1 MRGGCGMLRRA
12 IGFLAGAC
20 GVHAVPQLGPDWLP
34 VAPAAATLLFLRR
47 WPVLAA
53 ACAGFAGS
61 HVFATA
67 WTATAWP
74 CARDREAVI
83 VEGRVAAPPLARER
97 RTDFDFL
104 ITRIDGG
111 AHRPRRV
118 RVSWYD
124 AESPLSP
131 GELWR
136 FELRLRC
143 RRGFVNP
150 GAPDRELAL
159 LRERIDA
166 TAYVAGK
173 STPVR
178 LAPPRAGSIERLR
191 ARIAGTIASAL
202 PPGPSIAVLQGLSV
216 GVRGAIP
223 DRLWEAFA
231 VTGIA
236 HLMAISGLHVTGCA
250 LFALAGLRLLGRI
263 PGLAR
268 LPARVA
274 VECLVAAGVT
284 AFYALLS
291 GASLPALRTLA
302 MVATFLALRAMR
314 RIAPLD
320 RTLALAAVVLVA
332 LDPLAPVTSGFWLS
346 FVATAALLYAATDGG
361 SLRRQVLGF
370 ARSQAAVTVML
381 TPVLALAFGRLSLVS
396 PLVNAV
402 AIPVF
407 SLLLLP
413 AVLTG
418 TVLAALD
425 PEASSA
431 LWRVLGTLLE
441 GAWPRLEAIAAW
453 PHASWAPALQPA
465 WLVAAIGVA
474 LFVGLLLPIAGLRL
488 AAAALLAALA
498 FGRAE
503 PLARGAFAVTAI
515 DVGQGLAVVVETA
528 GHVLVFDAGPAWVG
542 GGAAAQVSLLP
553 YLRARGVRLV
563 DRLVLSHGDRDHTGG
578 AERLRAAMPI
588 RRLQPAPGGGAAARE
603 GCRRADAWRWDGVD
617 FRILHP
623 PADFTGTD
631 NDHSCAILV
640 SGRGGRAL
648 LLADPEAAAEAQ
660 LATREVAADLVLLP
674 HHGSR
679 TSSGAPLVSAVGARY
694 GIASAGFGNRWGMP
708 DAGVVARWR
717 GAGTTVLSTAAEG
730 AVRARFQAGG
740 GPIEIVAARRVAPR
754 WWRPRPAA

>member
-1 MRGGCGMLRRA
+1 MRGGCGLLRQA
-12 IGFLAGAC
+12 IGFLAGA
-20 GVHAVPQLGPDWLP
+20 GSLHALPQLGPAWLP
-34 VAPAAATLLFLRR
+34 AAPAAAALLFSRR
-47 WPVLAA
+47 LPVLAA
-53 ACAGFAGS
+53 ACAGFAWC
-61 HVFATA
+61 HALATT

-74 CARDREAVI
+74 CSRDREAAA
-83 VEGRVAAPPLARER
+83 VEGRVAAPPLVRDG
-97 RTDFDFL
+97 RTDFDFV
-104 ITRIDGG
+104 ITGIDGED
-111 AHRPRRV
+111 HRPRRV
-118 RVSWYD
+118 RVSWYG
-124 AESPLSP
+124 AERPLSP

-136 FELRLRC
+136 FDLRLRC
-143 RRGFVNP
+143 RQGFVNP

-159 LRERIDA
+159 LHERIDA

-173 STPVR
+173 STPER
-178 LAPPRAGSIERLR
+178 LPSPLAGSLERLR
-191 ARIAGTIASAL
+191 ARISGAIAAAL
-202 PPGPSIAVLQGLSV
+202 PPGPSVAVLQGLSV

-223 DRLWEAFA
+223 DRLWEAFS

-250 LFALAGLRLLGRI
+250 LFALAGLRLLGRL
-263 PGLAR
+263 PGLAG

-274 VECLVAAGVT
+274 VECLVVFGVT

-302 MVATFLALRAMR
+302 MVAMFLGLRVLR

-332 LDPLAPVTSGFWLS
+332 LDPLAPVSAGFWLS

-361 SLRRQVLGF
+361 SLRRQALGF

-413 AVLTG
+413 AVLAG

-425 PEASSA
+425 PGAWHV
-431 LWRVLGTLLE
+431 LWRVLGMLLDRT
-441 GAWPRLEAIAAW
+441 WPWLEAVAAW

-465 WLVAAIGVA
+465 WLVASIGIGLFAA
-474 LFVGLLLPIAGLRL
+474 LMLPVAGLRL
-488 AAAALLAALA
+488 AAAALLFALA

-503 PLARGAFAVTAI
+503 PLARGAFAVTVI
-515 DVGQGLAVVVETA
+515 DVGQGLAAVVETA
-528 GHVLVFDAGPAWVG
+528 GHVLVFDTGPAWAG
-542 GGAAAQVSLLP
+542 GGAAATVSLLP
-553 YLRARGVRLV
+553 YLRSRGVRVV
-563 DRLVLSHGDRDHTGG
+563 DRLVLSHGDQDHTGG
-578 AERLRAAMPI
+578 AKRLQAAMPI
-588 RRLQPAPGGGAAARE
+588 RRVQPAPGDNDDPRSS
-603 GCRRADAWRWDGVD
+603 CRRGDAWRWDDVG

-623 PADFTGTD
+623 PGRFTGTD
-631 NDHSCAILV
+631 NDRSCAILV
-640 SGRGGRAL
+640 SGPGGRAL
-648 LLADPEAAAEAQ
+648 LLADPESAAEAQ
-660 LATREVAADLVLLP
+660 LATRDVAADLVLLP

-679 TSSGAPLVSAVGARY
+679 SSSGAALVSAVGARY

-717 GAGTTVLSTAAEG
+717 AAGATVLTTAADG
-730 AVRARFQAGG
+730 AVRVRFPAGA
-740 GPIEIVAARRVAPR
+740 GPIEIVSARRAAPR
-754 WWRPRPAA
+754 WWRRRPEA